1 MIGVLVM
8 AYGTPRTLDEV
19 EAYYTHIR
27 RGRRPSDEEIE
38 DLKARYRRIGG
49 ASPLRAITEAQAAAL
64 QQALD
69 RRAPGRFR
77 VYLAMKHAEPFVAD
91 VLRRIVSDGLLEIV
105 ALVLAPHES
114 RMIVDEYLEYA
125 EPILREHPD
134 VQLRAIRTWHLNP
147 RYLVALERRIRQ
159 ALAEFPSDRTVVVFT
174 AHSLPERILEWGDPY
189 PQRLEE
195 TCRALGE
202 RLRLAHWTFAYQ
214 SAGHGGVRWLGPDI
228 LDVLPKIRSS
238 GFEAVLVVP
247 IGFVSDHL
255 EVLYDL
261 DVEARERAQELGLR
275 FRRTESLNVD
285 PEFIEG
291 LADEVERAGIAAP
304 R

>member
-1 MIGVLVM
+1 MTGVLVM

-19 EAYYTHIR
+19 AAYYTHIR

-38 DLKARYRRIGG
+38 DLKARYQRIGG
-49 ASPLRAITEAQAAAL
+49 TSPLRAITEAQADAL
-64 QQALD
+64 QASLD

-77 VYLAMKHAEPFVAD
+77 VYLAMKHAEPFIAD
-91 VLRRIVSDGLLEIV
+91 VVRRIVSDGLREIV

-125 EPILREHPD
+125 EPVLREHPD
-134 VQLRAIRTWHLNP
+134 VKVRAIRTWHLNP
-147 RYLVALERRIRQ
+147 RYLAALERRIREG
-159 ALAEFPSDRTVVVFT
+159 LADLQDRTMVVFT
-174 AHSLPERILEWGDPY
+174 AHSLPERILQWNDPY
-189 PQRLEE
+189 PQRLQE
-195 TCRALGE
+195 TCRALAE
-202 RLRLAHWTFAYQ
+202 RLRLPHWTFAYQ
-214 SAGHGGVRWLGPDI
+214 SAGHGGMRWLGPDI
-228 LDVLPKIRSS
+228 LDVLPEIRSS
-238 GFEAVLVVP
+238 GFGAVLAVP

-255 EVLYDL
+255 EILYDL

-291 LADEVERAGIAAP
+291 LADEVERAIGIRP
-304 R
+304 